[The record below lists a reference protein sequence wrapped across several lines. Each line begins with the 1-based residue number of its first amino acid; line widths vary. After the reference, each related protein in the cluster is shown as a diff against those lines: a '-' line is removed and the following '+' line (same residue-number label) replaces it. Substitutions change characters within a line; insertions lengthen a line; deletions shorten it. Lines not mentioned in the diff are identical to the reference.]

1 MAKNNIETGNIETGF
16 FPDRFA
22 ISAEGM
28 GELNKDR
35 FERLI
40 YELIQN
46 VFDEDSATLCSVS
59 VHDRGDEGARIVV
72 KDDGEG
78 FAEPRDAWQVNG
90 PNPKRGMPEKRG
102 MFNMGTQQAVSAAIE
117 AKVATVGYTVEFP
130 SSGGRFVRRNRRKRG
145 TEVML
150 VMPWDAIQTE
160 NMRQNL
166 RLVRPPAHCRLT
178 MNGREVDH
186 LAPVKVHEA
195 TLETVIQEG
204 PGMPMRRTRRKTRME
219 IYRPCSTNGKG
230 WIFDQGMPVQEI
242 DSRFDVN
249 VMQKI
254 PQNPNRDTVSE
265 AYLQDIY
272 AELLNAVHSEMKR
285 DEFSETWVRTAVE
298 DTRISE
304 DAARATVQN
313 RLGENAVL
321 WSSSR
326 NANLEAIDKGY
337 HIVHPR
343 TMSREE
349 REHLQERGGLE
360 SASARFGGNL
370 GDNDNPHFRV
380 VDVSGDADKLAFE
393 SWVKEMGS
401 IVGAQVNVQFIH
413 NTRSFHL
420 ADCTRDSSVPTM
432 RFNLARLN
440 DEFFV
445 SRGSE
450 QLGLVIH
457 ELGHA
462 VSNGDMAH
470 GYKWGDACA
479 YVGAEIVLKLL
490 QSVGVVDFGAVR
502 TANGADAGE

>member
-1 MAKNNIETGNIETGF
+1 MTRNDIKTGF

-35 FERLI
+35 FGRLV

-46 VFDEDSATLCSVS
+46 VFDEDSATSCAVS
-59 VHDRGDEGARIVV
+59 VYHYVETGARIVV
-72 KDDGEG
+72 KDDGQG

-102 MFNMGTQQAVSAAIE
+102 MFNMGSQQAISAATE
-117 AKVATVGYTVEFP
+117 AKVTTVGYTIDFP
-130 SSGGRFVRRNRRKRG
+130 ASGGRVVRRNRRKSG
-145 TEVML
+145 TEVVL
-150 VMPWDAIQTE
+150 VMPWTFLETE
-160 NMRQNL
+160 EMRQKL
-166 RLVRPPAHCRLT
+166 RLVRPPRHCRLLL
-178 MNGREVDH
+178 NGREVSH
-186 LAPVKVHEA
+186 AEPIRVHEA

-204 PGMPMRRTRRKTRME
+204 PGQPMRRTRRKTKIE
-219 IYRPCSTNGKG
+219 VSRPAATDGKG
-230 WIFDQGMPVQEI
+230 WIFDQGMPVQVI

-265 AYLQDIY
+265 SYLQDIY
-272 AELLNAVHSEMKR
+272 AELLNAVHPDMER

-298 DTRISE
+298 DDRISD
-304 DAARATVQN
+304 DAARATVKN
-313 RLGENAVL
+313 RLGDKAVL

-349 REHLQERGGLE
+349 RQHLQERGGLE
-360 SASARFGGNL
+360 SASARFGSNL
-370 GDNDNPHFRV
+370 GGDGNPHFKV
-380 VDVSGDADKLAFE
+380 VDVSNDADKLAFE
-393 SWVKEMGS
+393 QWVKELGRIIGML
-401 IVGAQVNVQFIH
+401 VNVQFIH

-420 ADCTRDSSVPTM
+420 ADCTLSSAHPTM
-432 RFNLARLN
+432 RFNLARLD
-440 DEFFV
+440 DEFFTA
-445 SRGSE
+445 RDRE
-450 QLGLVIH
+450 QLALVIH

-462 VSNGDMAH
+462 VSLGDMAH
-470 GYKWGDACA
+470 GYSWGDACA
-479 YVGAEIVLKLL
+479 DVGAMIALEFAKKA
-490 QSVGVVDFGAVR
+490 QG
-502 TANGADAGE
+502 